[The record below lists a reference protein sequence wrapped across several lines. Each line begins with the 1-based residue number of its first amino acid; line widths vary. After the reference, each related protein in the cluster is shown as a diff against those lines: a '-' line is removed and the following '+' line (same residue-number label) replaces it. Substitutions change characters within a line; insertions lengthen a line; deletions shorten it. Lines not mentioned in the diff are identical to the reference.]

1 MPPNSRTHFFSAWRR
16 QGSDSEDEFA
26 VRVPVFP
33 QSASVPEHVPESAS
47 KPEQQAVISL
57 PADSA
62 DGRVA
67 DEDQHML
74 SVLAAAT
81 AAVDPLPVFAAA
93 PAALDPRVRAAALQ
107 AVAQALTKLQRIA
120 AVSSRVSVQ
129 ETRSMHETGLGRHR
143 QDIEHQ
149 VLQLVQQLA
158 DHEEALLV
166 GT

>member
-1 MPPNSRTHFFSAWRR
+1 VLPP
-16 QGSDSEDEFA
+16 
-26 VRVPVFP
+26 P
-33 QSASVPEHVPESAS
+33 QSASVPEHVPGPAS

-62 DGRVA
+62 AGVVA
-67 DEDQHML
+67 DEDQPMPP
-74 SVLAAAT
+74 VLAAAT
-81 AAVDPLPVFAAA
+81 DAVDPLPVLAAA

-107 AVAQALTKLQRIA
+107 AVGQALTQLQRIA

>member
-16 QGSDSEDEFA
+16 QCSDSEDELA
-26 VRVPVFP
+26 VGVHTFP
-33 QSASVPEHVPESAS
+33 PSASVPEHVQEPAP
-47 KPEQQAVISL
+47 KPEHQAALSL
-57 PADSA
+57 PDDST
-62 DGRVA
+62 DGVVA
-67 DEDQHML
+67 HEDQDMRP
-74 SVLAAAT
+74 VLPASA
-81 AAVDPLPVFAAA
+81 AAVDPLPVLAAA

-129 ETRSMHETGLGRHR
+129 ETRSMHEAGLGRHR
-143 QDIEHQ
+143 QEIEHQ

-158 DHEEALLV
+158 DQEEVLLV